1 MTELSHG
8 AIKAWIVQ
16 FIWPDPH
23 SEPSCDRAH
32 LFKSGARNLS
42 TSNTRID
49 KAYKELIKKKIIT
62 IKKESG
68 FRGSSKH
75 EVMIN
80 ENDTAIQLL
89 AIQKRIVYFHNHGE
103 KQFPSM
109 FKKNFMI
116 NNFVV
121 TLSNAKL
128 IGRPNKTLAGQSYDY
143 LDLEMPYS
151 INPKYQNDFDA
162 YCFTMHSL
170 FNDVSL
176 LAVSLSNGYI
186 AKEYDMMIRN
196 LTVWGVD
203 TVMESIQSRLDAQG
217 NHKLTP
223 ISAYNMRKRWELL
236 ILFRTR
242 LTWLFRMES
251 EDKFSGMM
259 CNPQLNEM
267 WKAPRPLKLTA
278 EEKTYFKQMKS

>member
-16 FIWPDPH
+16 FIWPDPN

-89 AIQKRIVYFHNHGE
+89 AIQKRIIYFHDNGE
-103 KQFPSM
+103 KHFPNM

-116 NNFVV
+116 NNFEVKNGKFV
-121 TLSNAKL
+121 
-128 IGRPNKTLAGQSYDY
+128 GRPNKTRAGQDY
-143 LDLEMPYS
+143 LYLNLEMPYE
-151 INPKYQNDFDA
+151 INPKSQNDFDA
-162 YCFTMHSL
+162 YCFQMHSL

-186 AKEYDMMIRN
+186 AKEYEMMIRN

-203 TVMESIQSRLDAQG
+203 TVMNSIQSRLSAQG
-217 NHKLTP
+217 KHKLTP
-223 ISAYNMRKRWELL
+223 KSDYNFRKRWELL
-236 ILFRTR
+236 IRFRSN
-242 LTWLFRMES
+242 LTWLIKVENS
-251 EDKFSGMM
+251 DKKFHNYLYSDSKYKDG
-259 CNPQLNEM
+259 PALE
-267 WKAPRPLKLTA
+267 LTA
-278 EEKTYFKQMKS
+278 DEKKYFKMKS